1 MKTLFKYSFL
11 RNAILIATI
20 GTVSNVYAMTNI
32 IEDTM
37 IDGRSPANESYAV
50 LKGAE
55 LSANGATT
63 KYINVWDGSLKL
75 DGDSVVNGQ
84 VFFNENTSGTIN
96 NSVINGNLYTSG
108 GEVDIKNSVVNGVI
122 ATDNA
127 GMTKAT
133 NVHAYEFSAAKGELI
148 VTGGHFDN
156 TGDYRGKGNY
166 ISGGKATF
174 IGSAIVGKAEGVKI
188 SGIENSSLALINSNI
203 WSTEGPTFD
212 ITGSGKKDINL
223 SAGSHA
229 GSATG
234 VLLENTGPGAVALLL
249 ESSYAAGD
257 ILAQGIGN
265 VDVSLA
271 EGSTLSGKMVNVNRL
286 ALDGTS
292 LYEMTANSDIK
303 TLTMA
308 GGTVKFAPA
317 EGGEYR
323 TLTLGSLAGN
333 GHFLMTLS
341 DAQRDLLDIT
351 GNATGRYLIH
361 LASSGAEITGDDPLY
376 LVRTGGGDA
385 EFALNGGRLDIGA
398 WQHHL
403 VRNGNNWELVQAGTT
418 SASTDAMLSMA
429 SAPQFIHENELNVL
443 RSRLDDTRSEP
454 QSGMWGTAMHGRSDV
469 DGAWGSA
476 YRLEQNG
483 MMLGGDKVTSLAAGD
498 LTTGAYL
505 SQSTGQVKHA
515 RGGQSRVT
523 SYGGGLY
530 ATLNSAN
537 GWYTRGSAQINHFD
551 NKLSARMSDGGT
563 ARANWNSWGYGLG
576 VEAGRHIDLSDA
588 TRLTPFAGLN
598 GWLTPSESVKLN
610 NGMTAETG
618 DGRSLQA
625 QAGLRVSTRLEA
637 GEMQVMPYAA
647 AALSQGLV
655 KNGSTRIN
663 ETYDFTNDFTGTGG
677 TFTGGFS
684 VMITP
689 STQVWL
695 DASYAKSEH
704 VESPIVGNV
713 GLRVDF

>member
-1 MKTLFKYSFL
+1 MKSLFQHSLL
-11 RNAILIATI
+11 RQAILIATF
-20 GTVSNVYAMTNI
+20 GTTGMAYAETLI
-32 IEDTM
+32 DKDTL
-37 IDGRSPANESYAV
+37 IDDSSPLNEKYRV
-50 LKGAE
+50 E
-55 LSANGATT
+55 NGATLT
-63 KYINVWDGSLKL
+63 AKEAVTGQIVVSAGHLAMNGGRINDLLSVDAGSTANITDVTIQNAWLLGDAQFNHVVIEKQLIQYQSKLSAKSLSAEQYYAADGESVVEKGYF
-75 DGDSVVNGQ
+75 DDTHNEDSIWTGAVDFTAMNGTFIDSV
-84 VFFNENTSGTIN
+84 
-96 NSVINGNLYTSG
+96 
-108 GEVDIKNSVVNGVI
+108 IKGM
-122 ATDNA
+122 NA
-127 GMTKAT
+127 G
-133 NVHAYEFSAAKGELI
+133 VYLS
-148 VTGGHFDN
+148 
-156 TGDYRGKGNY
+156 
-166 ISGGKATF
+166 
-174 IGSAIVGKAEGVKI
+174 
-188 SGIENSSLALINSNI
+188 
-203 WSTEGPTFD
+203 
-212 ITGSGKKDINL
+212 GSGALNLNRTSVWSVKGPAFNVETGNHDIRLENGSTA
-223 SAGSHA
+223 SAQ
-229 GSATG
+229 TG
-234 VLLENTGPGAVALLL
+234 VLLVANNGSHVALSLNA
-249 ESSYAAGD
+249 SYAEGD
-257 ILAQGIGN
+257 IR
-265 VDVSLA
+265 A
-271 EGSTLSGKMVNVNRL
+271 EGSSIVDVALARGSVLSGGMSNVNSL
-286 ALDGTS
+286 SLDNTS
-292 LYEMTANSDIK
+292 LYEMTANSDIRS
-303 TLTMA
+303 LSMA
-308 GGTVKFAPA
+308 GGTVKFAA
-317 EGGEYR
+317 GEEYG
-323 TLTLGSLAGN
+323 TLTLGTLSGS
-333 GHFLMTLS
+333 GHFVMNTNLLTGE
-341 DAQRDLLDIT
+341 ADLVDIT
-351 GNATGRYLIH
+351 DIATGNHTLHVAATGRETTRSDAL
-361 LASSGAEITGDDPLY
+361 T

-385 EFALNGGRLDIGA
+385 EFALNGGRLDVGA
-398 WQHHL
+398 WQQTL

-429 SAPQFIHENELNVL
+429 SAPQFIHENELNIL
-443 RSRLDDTRSEP
+443 SSRLDDTRSEP
-454 QSGMWGTAMHGRSDV
+454 QSGMWGTALHGRSDV

-563 ARANWNSWGYGLG
+563 ARAEWNSWGYGLG
-576 VEAGRHIDLSDA
+576 VEAGRHIAVND
-588 TRLTPFAGLN
+588 TTQLTPFAGLN

-647 AALSQGLV
+647 AALSQGLA

-677 TFTGGFS
+677 MFTGGFS